1 MKPITSSF
9 HHFVTSLCVLCCALF
24 MAQPACAQAYPAKP
38 VRLIVPFAP
47 GGAND
52 LVSRLV
58 GQRLAAGLGQPVVI
72 ENRAGAGGT
81 IGLDNCAKA
90 PPDGYTLVMAPASA
104 LTVAPALN
112 PKLPY
117 DPIRDFAP
125 VTGVAGGPNV
135 LALHP
140 SVPAASLKEFLA
152 LARAKP
158 GRLTYATSGP
168 SSMSGLS
175 GELLKSLARID
186 LVGVAYKG
194 TGPAVIELIGGQV
207 DLMIVDLAIAMP
219 HVRDRRLRAIAVSG
233 SKRSAFEPGIP
244 TIAEAGVPG
253 YDLVNWRGV
262 LAPAGTPRDVVLK
275 LNAEILKV
283 LGLPDIRE
291 ALGREGYEPIG
302 DTPEQFAAL
311 IRSEVARYAKL
322 VKSAGL
328 KAE

>member
-1 MKPITSSF
+1 MNLIISTP
-9 HHFVTSLCVLCCALF
+9 HHFVTRLCILCCAFF
-24 MAQPACAQAYPAKP
+24 MAQPLHAQAYPAKP

-117 DPIRDFAP
+117 DPVRDFAP

-158 GRLTYATSGP
+158 GRFTYATSGP

-186 LVGVAYKG
+186 MVGVAYKG

-219 HVRDRRLRAIAVSG
+219 HVRDKRLRAIAVSG
-233 SKRSAFEPGIP
+233 GKRSALEPGIP

-253 YDLVNWRGV
+253 YNLVNWRGV

-275 LNAEILKV
+275 LNAEIVKV
-283 LGLPDIRE
+283 LGLSDIRE

-322 VKSAGL
+322 IKSAGIQ
-328 KAE
+328 AN

>member
-1 MKPITSSF
+1 
-9 HHFVTSLCVLCCALF
+9 
-24 MAQPACAQAYPAKP
+24 MAQLSHAQTYPAKP
-38 VRLIVPFAP
+38 VRLIVPYAP

-58 GQRLAAGLGQPVVI
+58 GQKLAAGLGQPVVI
-72 ENRAGAGGT
+72 DNRAGAGGT

-90 PPDGYTLVMAPASA
+90 PPDGYTLVMAPASS

-112 PKLPY
+112 SKLPY
-117 DPIRDFAP
+117 DPVRDFAP

-140 SVPAASLKEFLA
+140 SVPAASMKEFLA
-152 LARAKP
+152 LVRAKP

-168 SSMSGLS
+168 TSMSGLS
-175 GELLKSLARID
+175 GELLKSLAKLD
-186 LVGVAYKG
+186 MVGVAYKG

-207 DLMIVDLAIAMP
+207 DVMIVDLAIAMP
-219 HVRDRRLRAIAVSG
+219 HVRDRRLRALAVSG

-244 TIAEAGVPG
+244 TIAESGVPG

-262 LAPAGTPRDVVLK
+262 LAPAGTPREVVLK
-275 LNAEILKV
+275 LNAEIVKV

-311 IRSEVARYAKL
+311 IRSELARYAKL
-322 VKSAGL
+322 VKLAGI
-328 KAE
+328 KPD

>member
-1 MKPITSSF
+1 MKAAISRLPPTT
-9 HHFVTSLCVLCCALF
+9 VVLGLLCLVPAVAA
-24 MAQPACAQAYPAKP
+24 AQSYPARP

-58 GQRLAAGLGQPVVI
+58 GQKLAAGLGQPVVI

-81 IGLDNCAKA
+81 IGLDACAKS

-112 PKLPY
+112 SKLAY
-117 DPIRDFAP
+117 DPVRDFAP
-125 VTGVAGGPNV
+125 VAGVAGGPNV
-135 LALHP
+135 LAVHP
-140 SVPAASLKEFLA
+140 TVPAATLKEFLA
-152 LARAKP
+152 LARAQP

-175 GELLKSLARID
+175 GELLKSLAKID
-186 LVGVAYKG
+186 MVGVAYKG

-219 HVRDRRLRAIAVSG
+219 HVHANRLRAIAVSG
-233 SKRSAFEPGIP
+233 AKRSSFAPGIP
-244 TIAEAGVPG
+244 AIAEAGVPG

-262 LAPAGTPRDVVLK
+262 LAPAGTPREIVLK
-275 LNAEILKV
+275 LNTEIVKV
-283 LGLPDIRE
+283 LGLPDVRD

-302 DTPEQFAAL
+302 DSPEQFAVL
-311 IRSEVARYAKL
+311 IRSELARFARL
-322 VKSAGL
+322 VKAAGL
-328 KAE
+328 APQ

>member
-1 MKPITSSF
+1 MRQLL
-9 HHFVTSLCVLCCALF
+9 VTSLCVLCCALPGVQE
-24 MAQPACAQAYPAKP
+24 AHAQAYPAKP

-58 GQRLAAGLGQPVVI
+58 GQKLAAGLGQPVVI

-81 IGLDNCAKA
+81 IGLDACAKA

-117 DPIRDFAP
+117 DPVRDFAP

-135 LALHP
+135 LSVHP
-140 SVPAASLKEFLA
+140 TVPAATLKEFLA

-175 GELLKSLARID
+175 GELLKSLAKID
-186 LVGVAYKG
+186 MVGVAYKG

-219 HVRDRRLRAIAVSG
+219 HVRDKRLRAIAVSG
-233 SKRSAFEPGIP
+233 SKRSTFEPGIP

-262 LAPAGTPRDVVLK
+262 LAPAGTPREIVLK
-275 LNAEILKV
+275 LNAEIVKV
-283 LGLPDIRE
+283 LGQPDVRE
-291 ALGREGYEPIG
+291 ALAREGYEAIG
-302 DTPEQFAAL
+302 DTPAQFAAL
-311 IRSEVARYAKL
+311 IRSELARYAKL
-322 VKSAGL
+322 VKAAGIPPQ
-328 KAE
+328 

>member
-1 MKPITSSF
+1 
-9 HHFVTSLCVLCCALF
+9 VCCALLS
-24 MAQPACAQAYPAKP
+24 AQQAHAQAYPTRP

-58 GQRLAAGLGQPVVI
+58 GQKLAAGLGQAVVI

-81 IGLDNCAKA
+81 IGLDACAKS

-117 DPIRDFAP
+117 DPVRDFAP
-125 VTGVAGGPNV
+125 VAGVASGPNV
-135 LALHP
+135 LAVHP
-140 SVPAASLKEFLA
+140 TVPAASLTEFLA

-175 GELLKSLARID
+175 GELLKSLAKID
-186 LVGVAYKG
+186 MVGVAYKG

-219 HVRDRRLRAIAVSG
+219 HVRANRLRAIAVSG
-233 SKRSAFEPGIP
+233 GKRSAFEPGIP

-262 LAPAGTPRDVVLK
+262 LAPAGTPREIVLT
-275 LNAEILKV
+275 LNAEIVKV
-283 LGLPDIRE
+283 LGLPDVRD

-302 DTPEQFAAL
+302 DSPEQFAVL
-311 IRSEVARYAKL
+311 IRSELARFARL
-322 VKSAGL
+322 VKAAGIQDN
-328 KAE
+328 